1 MKKKAKNY
9 EGISPHD
16 FKKSMLSVGVA
27 TALMSG
33 GVCAQSEAI
42 ELLPDN
48 RQLLQKINRYGM
60 SAL

>member
-33 GVCAQSEAI
+33 
-42 ELLPDN
+42 
-48 RQLLQKINRYGM
+48 M
-60 SAL
+60 